1 MNQWKISMIGFFDFV
16 QSYHNTKMMFIGE
29 KHLAKVCMPW
39 VTLVQ
44 MANLTIVF
52 EDELL
57 VKRKNMIKH
66 WQDLDIDQYEKD
78 SNEESYRKMKKKENK
93 MHFLYI

>member
-16 QSYHNTKMMFIGE
+16 QSYHNAEMMFIGE

>member
-1 MNQWKISMIGFFDFV
+1 
-16 QSYHNTKMMFIGE
+16 
-29 KHLAKVCMPW
+29 
-39 VTLVQ
+39 LVQ

>member
-1 MNQWKISMIGFFDFV
+1 
-16 QSYHNTKMMFIGE
+16 
-29 KHLAKVCMPW
+29 
-39 VTLVQ
+39 LVQ

-78 SNEESYRKMKKKENK
+78 SK
-93 MHFLYI
+93 